1 MIKIVKHWESLCKSK
16 RPKHPSD
23 KFVLFR
29 MQFFRFLTKKLK
41 PSLLQFQSVV
51 PFLSDSLKELLL
63 SLMKEE
69 VLVEASTAMSVT
81 KIDIAKSSNQLEA
94 EQVNLD
100 TALKQSLSL
109 IESRPEQKRA
119 FKMECKQV
127 IIVLIQKLKER
138 CPLKQS
144 IVRNSFALSPN
155 SMVEE
160 KFQGLVERLC
170 KLKWLTAD
178 EADDA
183 KQQFDEFVNTECPK
197 H

>member
-16 RPKHPSD
+16 RPKHPRD

-69 VLVEASTAMSVT
+69 VLVEASTALSVT
-81 KIDIAKSSNQLEA
+81 KIDIAKSSNQLET

-138 CPLKQS
+138 CPLKHS
-144 IVRNSFALSPN
+144 IVRNSSALSPN